1 MTTVEIIKKFGV
13 EHYYDEAKTHY
24 IVIPKAISI
33 TKEDAMRAANH
44 YFKVNAANL
53 AVWDA
58 RVMTS
63 FSRRKWAQSPFGRWK
78 RQNNVVIKGYGVSV
92 ALVTLTHAGKVRL
105 HLALIWR

>member
-1 MTTVEIIKKFGV
+1 MTTAEIIKKFGV

-58 RVMTS
+58 
-63 FSRRKWAQSPFGRWK
+63 WA
-78 RQNNVVIKGYGVSV
+78 KGDDLFFQKKMGAKSV
-92 ALVTLTHAGKVRL
+92 WAVEKVK
-105 HLALIWR
+105 